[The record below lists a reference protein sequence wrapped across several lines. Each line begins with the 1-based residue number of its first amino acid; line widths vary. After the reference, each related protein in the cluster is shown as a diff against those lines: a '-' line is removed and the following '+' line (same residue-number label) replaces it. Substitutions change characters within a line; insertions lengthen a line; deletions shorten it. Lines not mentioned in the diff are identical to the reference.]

1 VAGYYDSS
9 VSENGLVVGRRRRM
23 CIYKPHAVK
32 KSKFILI
39 ILIRSMK

>member
-1 VAGYYDSS
+1 VAGCYDSI
-9 VSENGLVVGRRRRM
+9 VSENGLVVGRRRL

-32 KSKFILI
+32 KNKFILI